1 MLFSDAVGNVGVT
14 GPEAILEAV
23 DQTAQRQA
31 TPTTARLGYRD
42 LQLDEVVE
50 REAVIAWD
58 VVPEPDR
65 YFRRQASV
73 AAWAELPGKS
83 FHAQCGSL
91 QRGSIDTVLATLP
104 PAWDLAGR
112 QLEHF
117 HQALGTP
124 IRTMLCNPGLRP
136 VEFSETPLAIFG

>member
-1 MLFSDAVGNVGVT
+1 MD
-14 GPEAILEAV
+14 
-23 DQTAQRQA
+23 
-31 TPTTARLGYRD
+31 
-42 LQLDEVVE
+42 

-91 QRGSIDTVLATLP
+91 QLGSIDTVVATLP
-104 PAWDLAGR
+104 PAWDLAER
-112 QLEHF
+112 QLVHF
-117 HQALGTP
+117 IRHSEPLFVPFCTTHDYDQRNFPRPHRLSSGSSSCGVSALPADHSPALKILLSPTQSNSSP
-124 IRTMLCNPGLRP
+124 IFRIP
-136 VEFSETPLAIFG
+136 VFL